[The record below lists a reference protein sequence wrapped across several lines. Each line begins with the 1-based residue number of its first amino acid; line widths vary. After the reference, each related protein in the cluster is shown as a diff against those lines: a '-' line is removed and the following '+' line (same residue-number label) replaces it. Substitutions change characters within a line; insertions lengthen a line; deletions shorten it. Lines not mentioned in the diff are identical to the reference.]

1 MITPGPF
8 RLESAHGT
16 MATMNDIDGTPEPTA
31 TGPQGPSEALGR
43 DLIPLDRDCI
53 TTRLRRDRRRAAWPL
68 IGLGCFLLIQI
79 GLLAPNILRIG
90 RRFTMDEALKS
101 DLRTAT
107 LVTSL
112 VWIGII
118 TVMIVAAIRRRR
130 RLARVIEAV
139 EDERRSPDAI
149 CPNCGGTPFQRDA
162 CCLLFPQAWSET
174 DLHRFWHDRVAL
186 GDQAAT
192 FQRGTPPTMLRPS
205 APAQIAALILGRR
218 AARPLERRIT
228 YVILATACI
237 FVLFLASDR
246 PFEFMMIA
254 SVLLFLLAGEAISSL
269 GKASR
274 ARGDLFPRCL
284 ECDQRIDPSVSRCP
298 ECGTTAHT
306 GTIHYT
312 GARRNRRL
320 ATRFVIMFVLMA
332 AGFGLLF
339 FAGDVVRFIT
349 GRLSNDALV
358 TLAPYDEDVFHPI
371 WTEVIA
377 RPLDDP
383 QSDRLFDLLVSQL
396 ESDDKIRSWHPG
408 LLAVARGAW
417 PNGLDAGQI
426 DRIHAASWQAEV
438 DAPTTVTAG
447 ESFDVTL
454 VGERRGEILP
464 FGQYLHVLF
473 DGISIDDGPF
483 VDPDDSMIWTLV
495 AEETDDP
502 DTTVSRRRRFQR
514 RVAIAEPGPHRIR
527 LAYRLVT
534 GPGSLVDADVD
545 RDESGASLPP
555 ETAAWSRRFEIE
567 HRIDVKN

>member
-1 MITPGPF
+1 MIPPGSF
-8 RLESAHGT
+8 GLESVHGII
-16 MATMNDIDGTPEPTA
+16 AMNDTEGTSEPDD
-31 TGPQGPSEALGR
+31 TGRRAVPAEIGA
-43 DLIPLDRDCI
+43 DLIPLDRECI

-79 GLLAPNILRIG
+79 GLLAPNILTIG

-192 FQRGTPPTMLRPS
+192 FQRGTPPTGLTQSLPT
-205 APAQIAALILGRR
+205 QITALILGRR
-218 AARPLERRIT
+218 ATGAIPRRIA
-228 YVILATACI
+228 YVVQAIACVLIL
-237 FVLFLASDR
+237 LLARHSAS
-246 PFEFMMIA
+246 EFAMLAWI
-254 SVLLFLLAGEAISSL
+254 LLFLLAGEAISRL
-269 GKASR
+269 GKAR
-274 ARGDLFPRCL
+274 RNRTDPFPRCL
-284 ECDQRIDPSVSRCP
+284 VCDQRIDPSVSRCP
-298 ECGTTAHT
+298 ECGTTAGT

-312 GARRNRRL
+312 GARRERF
-320 ATRFVIMFVLMA
+320 TRAIVPSVLMLGVLA
-332 AGFGLLF
+332 LIF

-349 GRLSNDALV
+349 ERLSNDALV

-396 ESDDKIRSWHPG
+396 ESGDKIYSWHPG
-408 LLAVARGAW
+408 LLAVAGGTW

-438 DAPTTVTAG
+438 DAPATVTPG

-502 DTTVSRRRRFQR
+502 DTTVSRKRRFQR
-514 RVAIAEPGPHRIR
+514 RVAIAEPGQHRIR

-545 RDESGASLPP
+545 RDEFGESLPP
-555 ETAAWSRRFEIE
+555 ATAAWSRRFEIE
-567 HRIDVKN
+567 HRIDVKD

>member
-1 MITPGPF
+1 MDAMKDT
-8 RLESAHGT
+8 EGT
-16 MATMNDIDGTPEPTA
+16 SEPDATA
-31 TGPQGPSEALGR
+31 PQAGSEALGTA
-43 DLIPLDRDCI
+43 LIPLDRACI
-53 TTRLRRDRRRAAWPL
+53 TTRVRRDRRRAGWPL

-79 GLLAPNILRIG
+79 GLLAPNILTVG

-107 LVTSL
+107 LVTSM

-118 TVMIVAAIRRRR
+118 TVMIVAAVRRRR

-139 EDERRSPDAI
+139 EDETRSPDAI
-149 CPNCGGTPFQRDA
+149 CPNCGGTPFQRDT

-186 GDQAAT
+186 GEEAAT
-192 FQRGTPPTMLRPS
+192 FQRGTPPTGLTQSLPT
-205 APAQIAALILGRR
+205 QITALILGRR
-218 AARPLERRIT
+218 ATGAIPRRIA
-228 YVILATACI
+228 YVVQAIACVLIL
-237 FVLFLASDR
+237 LLARHQAS
-246 PFEFMMIA
+246 EFAMLAWI
-254 SVLLFLLAGEAISSL
+254 LLFLFAGGAIFRL
-269 GKASR
+269 GKAR
-274 ARGDLFPRCL
+274 RNRTDLFPRCL
-284 ECDQRIDPSVSRCP
+284 VCDQRIDPSVSRCL
-298 ECGTTAHT
+298 ECGTTAGT

-312 GARRNRRL
+312 GARKERF
-320 ATRFVIMFVLMA
+320 TRVIVPSVLMLGVLA
-332 AGFGLLF
+332 LLF

-396 ESDDKIRSWHPG
+396 ESGDKIYSWHPG
-408 LLAVARGAW
+408 LLAVAGGTW

-438 DAPTTVTAG
+438 DAPTTVTPG

-502 DTTVSRRRRFQR
+502 DTTVSRKRRFQR

-545 RDESGASLPP
+545 RDEFGGFLPP
-555 ETAAWSRRFEIE
+555 ATAAWSRRFEIE
-567 HRIDVKN
+567 HRIDVKD

>member
-1 MITPGPF
+1 MIAPGSF
-8 RLESAHGT
+8 GLESVHGT
-16 MATMNDIDGTPEPTA
+16 IAMNDTEGTPEPDDI
-31 TGPQGPSEALGR
+31 GR
-43 DLIPLDRDCI
+43 RAVPAEIGADLIPLDRERI

-79 GLLAPNILRIG
+79 GLLAPNILTIG

-192 FQRGTPPTMLRPS
+192 FQRGTPPTRLTQSLPT
-205 APAQIAALILGRR
+205 QITALILGRR
-218 AARPLERRIT
+218 ATGSIPRRIA
-228 YVILATACI
+228 YVVQAVACVFIL
-237 FVLFLASDR
+237 LLAR
-246 PFEFMMIA
+246 HNAFEFAMVAVI
-254 SVLLFLLAGEAISSL
+254 LLFLLADEAISRL
-269 GKASR
+269 GKTRRNR
-274 ARGDLFPRCL
+274 ADPFPRCL
-284 ECDQRIDPSVSRCP
+284 VCDQRIDPSVSRCP
-298 ECGTTAHT
+298 ECGTTAGT

-312 GARRNRRL
+312 GARRERFTRVIAPSVLLLGVL
-320 ATRFVIMFVLMA
+320 ALI
-332 AGFGLLF
+332 F

-349 GRLSNDALV
+349 ERLSNDALV

-408 LLAVARGAW
+408 LLAVARGTW

-426 DRIHAASWQAEV
+426 DRIHAASWRAEV
-438 DAPTTVTAG
+438 DAPTAVTSG

-545 RDESGASLPP
+545 RDESGESLPP
-555 ETAAWSRRFEIE
+555 ATAAWSRRFEIE

>member
-1 MITPGPF
+1 MAAMIDT
-8 RLESAHGT
+8 EGT
-16 MATMNDIDGTPEPTA
+16 SEPDATA
-31 TGPQGPSEALGR
+31 PQAGSEALGT
-43 DLIPLDRDCI
+43 DLIPLDRECI
-53 TTRLRRDRRRAAWPL
+53 TTRLRRDRRHAAWPL

-79 GLLAPNILRIG
+79 GLLAPNILTIG

-107 LVTSL
+107 LVTSM

-118 TVMIVAAIRRRR
+118 TVMIVAAVRRRR

-139 EDERRSPDAI
+139 EDETRSPDAI

-192 FQRGTPPTMLRPS
+192 FERGTPPTRLTQSLPT
-205 APAQIAALILGRR
+205 QITALILGRR
-218 AARPLERRIT
+218 ATGAIPRRIA
-228 YVILATACI
+228 YVVQAIACVLIL
-237 FVLFLASDR
+237 LLARHNAS
-246 PFEFMMIA
+246 EFAMVAWI
-254 SVLLFLLAGEAISSL
+254 LLFMFAGGAISRL
-269 GKASR
+269 GKAR
-274 ARGDLFPRCL
+274 RNRTDPFPRCL
-284 ECDQRIDPSVSRCP
+284 VCDQRIDPSVSRCP
-298 ECGTTAHT
+298 ECGTTAGT

-312 GARRNRRL
+312 GARRERF
-320 ATRFVIMFVLMA
+320 TRVIVPSVLMLGVLA
-332 AGFGLLF
+332 LIF

-349 GRLSNDALV
+349 ERLSNDALV

-396 ESDDKIRSWHPG
+396 ESGDKIYSWHPG
-408 LLAVARGAW
+408 LLAVAGGTW
-417 PNGLDAGQI
+417 PNGLDTGQI
-426 DRIHAASWQAEV
+426 DRIHAASWRAEV
-438 DAPTTVTAG
+438 DAPTTVTPG

-495 AEETDDP
+495 AEETDDS
-502 DTTVSRRRRFQR
+502 DTTVSRKRRFQR
-514 RVAIAEPGPHRIR
+514 RVAITEPGPHRIR

-545 RDESGASLPP
+545 RDEFGESLPP
-555 ETAAWSRRFEIE
+555 ATAAWSRRFEIE
-567 HRIDVKN
+567 HRIDVKD

>member
-1 MITPGPF
+1 
-8 RLESAHGT
+8 
-16 MATMNDIDGTPEPTA
+16 MNDTEGTSEPDD
-31 TGPQGPSEALGR
+31 TGRRAVPAEIGV
-43 DLIPLDRDCI
+43 DLIPLDRECI

-79 GLLAPNILRIG
+79 GLLAPNILTIG

-192 FQRGTPPTMLRPS
+192 FQRGTPPTRLTQSLPT
-205 APAQIAALILGRR
+205 QITALILGRR
-218 AARPLERRIT
+218 ATGSIPRRIA
-228 YVILATACI
+228 YIVQAIVCVFIL
-237 FVLFLASDR
+237 LLARHNAS
-246 PFEFMMIA
+246 EFAMLAWI
-254 SVLLFLLAGEAISSL
+254 LLFLLAGEAIFRL
-269 GKASR
+269 GKAR
-274 ARGDLFPRCL
+274 RNRTDPFPCCL
-284 ECDQRIDPSVSRCP
+284 VCDQRIDPSVSRCP
-298 ECGTTAHT
+298 ECGTTAGT

-312 GARRNRRL
+312 GARRERF
-320 ATRFVIMFVLMA
+320 TRAIVPSVLMLGVLA
-332 AGFGLLF
+332 LIF

-349 GRLSNDALV
+349 ERLSNDALV

-396 ESDDKIRSWHPG
+396 ESGDKIYSWHPG
-408 LLAVARGAW
+408 LLAVAGGTW

-438 DAPTTVTAG
+438 DAPTTVTSG

-545 RDESGASLPP
+545 RDEFGESLPP
-555 ETAAWSRRFEIE
+555 ATAAWSRRFEIE
-567 HRIDVKN
+567 HRIDVKD

>member
-1 MITPGPF
+1 
-8 RLESAHGT
+8 
-16 MATMNDIDGTPEPTA
+16 MNDTEGTSEPDD
-31 TGPQGPSEALGR
+31 TGRRAVPAEIGA
-43 DLIPLDRDCI
+43 DLIPLDRECI

-79 GLLAPNILRIG
+79 GLLAPNILTIG

-192 FQRGTPPTMLRPS
+192 FQRGTPPTRLTQSLPT
-205 APAQIAALILGRR
+205 QITALILGRR
-218 AARPLERRIT
+218 ATGSIPRRIA
-228 YVILATACI
+228 YIVQAIVCVFIL
-237 FVLFLASDR
+237 LLARHNAS
-246 PFEFMMIA
+246 EFAMLAWI
-254 SVLLFLLAGEAISSL
+254 LLFLLAGEAIFRL
-269 GKASR
+269 GKAR
-274 ARGDLFPRCL
+274 RNRTDPFPRCL
-284 ECDQRIDPSVSRCP
+284 VCDQRIDPSVSRCP
-298 ECGTTAHT
+298 ECGTTAGT

-312 GARRNRRL
+312 GARRERF
-320 ATRFVIMFVLMA
+320 TRAIVPSVLMLGVLA
-332 AGFGLLF
+332 LIF

-349 GRLSNDALV
+349 ERLSNDALV

-396 ESDDKIRSWHPG
+396 ESGDKIYSWHPG
-408 LLAVARGAW
+408 LLAVAGGTW

-438 DAPTTVTAG
+438 DAPTTVTSG

-473 DGISIDDGPF
+473 DGISIDGGPF

-545 RDESGASLPP
+545 RDEFGESLPP
-555 ETAAWSRRFEIE
+555 ATAAWSRRFEIE
-567 HRIDVKN
+567 HRIDVKD

>member
-1 MITPGPF
+1 
-8 RLESAHGT
+8 
-16 MATMNDIDGTPEPTA
+16 MNDTEGTSEPDD
-31 TGPQGPSEALGR
+31 TGRRAVPAEIGA
-43 DLIPLDRDCI
+43 DLIPLDRECI

-79 GLLAPNILRIG
+79 GLLAPNILTIG

-118 TVMIVAAIRRRR
+118 TVMIVAAVRRRR

-139 EDERRSPDAI
+139 EDETRSPDAI
-149 CPNCGGTPFQRDA
+149 CPNCGGSPFQREV

-186 GDQAAT
+186 GESAAT
-192 FQRGTPPTMLRPS
+192 FQRGTPPTGLTQSIPT
-205 APAQIAALILGRR
+205 QITALILGRR
-218 AARPLERRIT
+218 ATGAIPRRIA
-228 YVILATACI
+228 YVIQAIACVFILLLARHN
-237 FVLFLASDR
+237 AS
-246 PFEFMMIA
+246 EFAMVAWI
-254 SVLLFLLAGEAISSL
+254 LLFMLAGGAIFRL
-269 GKASR
+269 GKAR
-274 ARGDLFPRCL
+274 RNRTDPFPRCL
-284 ECDQRIDPSVSRCP
+284 VCDQRIDPSVSRCP
-298 ECGTTAHT
+298 ECGTTAGT

-312 GARRNRRL
+312 GARRERF
-320 ATRFVIMFVLMA
+320 TRVIVPSVLMLGVLA
-332 AGFGLLF
+332 LLF

-349 GRLSNDALV
+349 GRLSNGALV

-396 ESDDKIRSWHPG
+396 ESDDKIYSWHPG
-408 LLAVARGAW
+408 LLAVAGGTW
-417 PNGLDAGQI
+417 PNGLDTGQI
-426 DRIHAASWQAEV
+426 DRIHAASWRAEV
-438 DAPTTVTAG
+438 DAPTTVTPG

-495 AEETDDP
+495 AEETDDS
-502 DTTVSRRRRFQR
+502 DTTISRKRRFQR
-514 RVAIAEPGPHRIR
+514 RVAITEPGPHRIR

-545 RDESGASLPP
+545 RDEFGEFLPP
-555 ETAAWSRRFEIE
+555 ATAAWSRRFEIE
-567 HRIDVKN
+567 HRIDVKD

>member
-1 MITPGPF
+1 MIPPGSF
-8 RLESAHGT
+8 GLESVHGII
-16 MATMNDIDGTPEPTA
+16 AMNDTEGTSEPDD
-31 TGPQGPSEALGR
+31 TGRRAVPAEIGA
-43 DLIPLDRDCI
+43 DLIPLDRECI

-79 GLLAPNILRIG
+79 GLLAPNILTIG

-149 CPNCGGTPFQRDA
+149 CPNCGGSPFQRDA

-186 GDQAAT
+186 GDRAAT
-192 FQRGTPPTMLRPS
+192 FQRGTPPTRLTQSLPT
-205 APAQIAALILGRR
+205 QITALILGQRATGAIPRR
-218 AARPLERRIT
+218 MAYVVQAIACVLILLLARHS
-228 YVILATACI
+228 
-237 FVLFLASDR
+237 AS
-246 PFEFMMIA
+246 EFAMVAWI
-254 SVLLFLLAGEAISSL
+254 LLFLLAGEAIFRL
-269 GKASR
+269 GKAR
-274 ARGDLFPRCL
+274 RNRTDPFPRCL
-284 ECDQRIDPSVSRCP
+284 VCDQRIDPSVSRCP
-298 ECGTTAHT
+298 ECGTTAGT

-312 GARRNRRL
+312 GARRDRF
-320 ATRFVIMFVLMA
+320 TRAIVPSVLMLGVLA
-332 AGFGLLF
+332 LIF

-349 GRLSNDALV
+349 ERLSNDALV

-396 ESDDKIRSWHPG
+396 ESGDKIYSWHPG
-408 LLAVARGAW
+408 LLAVAGGTW

-438 DAPTTVTAG
+438 DAPTTVTSG

-545 RDESGASLPP
+545 RDEFGESLPP
-555 ETAAWSRRFEIE
+555 ATAAWSRRFEIE

>member
-1 MITPGPF
+1 
-8 RLESAHGT
+8 
-16 MATMNDIDGTPEPTA
+16 MNDTEGTSEPDD
-31 TGPQGPSEALGR
+31 TGRRAVPAEIGA
-43 DLIPLDRDCI
+43 DLIPLDRECI

-79 GLLAPNILRIG
+79 GLLAPNILTIG

-192 FQRGTPPTMLRPS
+192 FQRGTPPTRLTQSLPT
-205 APAQIAALILGRR
+205 QITALILGRR
-218 AARPLERRIT
+218 ATGSIPRRIA
-228 YVILATACI
+228 YIVQAIACVLIL
-237 FVLFLASDR
+237 LLARHNAS
-246 PFEFMMIA
+246 EFAMLAWI
-254 SVLLFLLAGEAISSL
+254 LLFLLAGEAIFRL
-269 GKASR
+269 GKAR
-274 ARGDLFPRCL
+274 RNRTDPFPRCL
-284 ECDQRIDPSVSRCP
+284 VCDQRIDPSVSRCP
-298 ECGTTAHT
+298 ECGTTAGT

-312 GARRNRRL
+312 GARRERF
-320 ATRFVIMFVLMA
+320 TRAIVPSVLMLGVLA
-332 AGFGLLF
+332 LIF

-349 GRLSNDALV
+349 ERLSNDALV

-396 ESDDKIRSWHPG
+396 ESGDKIYSWHPG
-408 LLAVARGAW
+408 LLAVAGGTW

-438 DAPTTVTAG
+438 DAPTTVTSG

-545 RDESGASLPP
+545 RDEFGESLPP
-555 ETAAWSRRFEIE
+555 ATAAWSRRFEIE
-567 HRIDVKN
+567 HRIDVKD

>member
-1 MITPGPF
+1 MIPPGSF
-8 RLESAHGT
+8 GLESVHGII
-16 MATMNDIDGTPEPTA
+16 AMNDTEGTSEPDD
-31 TGPQGPSEALGR
+31 TGRRAVPAEIGA
-43 DLIPLDRDCI
+43 DLIPLDRECI

-79 GLLAPNILRIG
+79 GLLAPNILTIG

-192 FQRGTPPTMLRPS
+192 FQRGTPPTGLTQSLPT
-205 APAQIAALILGRR
+205 QITALILGRR
-218 AARPLERRIT
+218 ATGAIPRRIA
-228 YVILATACI
+228 YVVQAIACVLIL
-237 FVLFLASDR
+237 LLARHSAS
-246 PFEFMMIA
+246 EFAMLAWI
-254 SVLLFLLAGEAISSL
+254 LLFLLAGEAISRL
-269 GKASR
+269 GKAR
-274 ARGDLFPRCL
+274 RNRTDPFPRCL
-284 ECDQRIDPSVSRCP
+284 VCDQRIDPSVSRCP
-298 ECGTTAHT
+298 ECGTTAGT

-312 GARRNRRL
+312 GARRERF
-320 ATRFVIMFVLMA
+320 TRAIVPSVLMLGVLA
-332 AGFGLLF
+332 LIF

-349 GRLSNDALV
+349 ERLSNDALV

-396 ESDDKIRSWHPG
+396 ESGDKIYSWHPG
-408 LLAVARGAW
+408 LLAVAGGTW

-438 DAPTTVTAG
+438 DAPTTVTSG

-495 AEETDDP
+495 AEETDDS
-502 DTTVSRRRRFQR
+502 DTTVSRKRRFQR

-545 RDESGASLPP
+545 RDEFGESLPP
-555 ETAAWSRRFEIE
+555 ATAAWSRRFEIE
-567 HRIDVKN
+567 HRIDVKD

>member
-1 MITPGPF
+1 
-8 RLESAHGT
+8 
-16 MATMNDIDGTPEPTA
+16 MAAMNDAEKTPDPDDS
-31 TGPQGPSEALGR
+31 GPQAVSEAFGTHA
-43 DLIPLDRDCI
+43 IPLDRERI
-53 TTRLRRDRRRAAWPL
+53 TTRLRRDRRRAVWPL

-79 GLLAPNILRIG
+79 GLLAPNILTIG

-118 TVMIVAAIRRRR
+118 TVMIVAAVRRRR

-139 EDERRSPDAI
+139 EDETRSPDAI
-149 CPNCGGTPFQRDA
+149 CPNCGGSPFQRDV
-162 CCLLFPQAWSET
+162 CCFLFPPAWSAT
-174 DLHRFWHDRVAL
+174 DLNQFWHDRVTL
-186 GDQAAT
+186 GDQAAA
-192 FQRGTPPTMLRPS
+192 FLRGTPPTMLRPS
-205 APAQIAALILGRR
+205 VPAQIVALILGRR

-237 FVLFLASDR
+237 LVLFLASDR

-254 SVLLFLLAGEAISSL
+254 SVLLFLLAGETISHL
-269 GKASR
+269 RKARTAR
-274 ARGDLFPRCL
+274 ADLFPRCL
-284 ECDQRIDPSVSRCP
+284 KCDQRVDPSMGRCP

-312 GARRNRRL
+312 GARRDQRRTTRL
-320 ATRFVIMFVLMA
+320 AIVFVLMA
-332 AGFGLLF
+332 AGLGLLF

-349 GRLSNDALV
+349 GRLSNGALV

-396 ESDDKIRSWHPG
+396 ESDDKIYSWHPG
-408 LLAVARGAW
+408 LLAVAGGTW
-417 PNGLDAGQI
+417 PNGLDTGQI
-426 DRIHAASWQAEV
+426 DRIHAASWRAEV
-438 DAPTTVTAG
+438 DAPTTVTPG

-473 DGISIDDGPF
+473 DGISIDGGPF

-495 AEETDDP
+495 AEENGDL
-502 DTTVSRRRRFQR
+502 DTTVSRKRRFQR

-545 RDESGASLPP
+545 RDEFGEFLPP
-555 ETAAWSRRFEIE
+555 ATAAWSRRFEIE
-567 HRIDVKN
+567 HRIDVKD

>member
-1 MITPGPF
+1 
-8 RLESAHGT
+8 
-16 MATMNDIDGTPEPTA
+16 MNDTEGTSEPDD
-31 TGPQGPSEALGR
+31 TGRRAVPAEIGA
-43 DLIPLDRDCI
+43 DLIPLDRECI

-79 GLLAPNILRIG
+79 GLLAPNILTIG

-192 FQRGTPPTMLRPS
+192 FQRGTPPTRLTQSLPT
-205 APAQIAALILGRR
+205 QITALILGRR
-218 AARPLERRIT
+218 ATGSIPRRIA
-228 YVILATACI
+228 YIVQAIVCVFIL
-237 FVLFLASDR
+237 LLARHNAS
-246 PFEFMMIA
+246 EFAMLAWI
-254 SVLLFLLAGEAISSL
+254 LLFLLAGEAIFRL
-269 GKASR
+269 GKAR
-274 ARGDLFPRCL
+274 RNRTDPFPRCL
-284 ECDQRIDPSVSRCP
+284 VCDQRIDPSVSRCP
-298 ECGTTAHT
+298 ECGTTAGT

-312 GARRNRRL
+312 GARRERF
-320 ATRFVIMFVLMA
+320 TRAIVPSVLMLGVLA
-332 AGFGLLF
+332 LIF

-349 GRLSNDALV
+349 ERLSNDALV

-396 ESDDKIRSWHPG
+396 ESGEKIYSWHPG
-408 LLAVARGAW
+408 LLAVAGGTW

-438 DAPTTVTAG
+438 DAPTTVTSG

-473 DGISIDDGPF
+473 DGISIDGGPF

-545 RDESGASLPP
+545 RDEFGESLPP
-555 ETAAWSRRFEIE
+555 ATAAWSRRFEIE
-567 HRIDVKN
+567 HRIDVKD